1 MRRARRA
8 DGAAV
13 RGDTRRMCA
22 VSALL
27 LGAGGCTVFPSEGVS
42 SDASAPE
49 VTVLPNHA
57 LSFDGLADFATS
69 GTAGF
74 PTGAA
79 PQTLSLW
86 VRYSQP
92 SGTQA
97 FLVLRR
103 NEASG
108 VELGIR
114 DGALEAWTVFGGRTL
129 VQAPALPA
137 AGVWHHVAFVL
148 APSDGGLEPELF
160 VDGNLTAT
168 GAAQPDNLTPV
179 SCWIG
184 TFDGLSELY
193 AGDMDEIRIWNIERT
208 VDQIVEEMQG
218 NVPEVAPGLVA
229 YFDGDEIEGD
239 RLPDKSGNGN
249 DATLGGGDPARMPT
263 LVPSGLPTSVAP

>member
-1 MRRARRA
+1 MIGGARWIRTA
-8 DGAAV
+8 
-13 RGDTRRMCA
+13 
-22 VSALL
+22 SALL
-27 LGAGGCTVFPSEGVS
+27 LATAGCTVFPSEGAS
-42 SDASAPE
+42 SDASTPE
-49 VTVLPNHA
+49 VTVVPNHA
-57 LSFDGLADFATS
+57 LSFDGDADFATS

-74 PTGAA
+74 PTGAT

-86 VRYSQP
+86 VRYPQP

-114 DGALEAWTVFGGRTL
+114 DGALEAWTVYGGKTL
-129 VQAPALPA
+129 VQAPTLPT
-137 AGVWHHVAFVL
+137 AGAWHHVAFVL
-148 APSDGGLEPELF
+148 AQSDGGVESELF
-160 VDGNLTAT
+160 VDGNLNAT

-193 AGDMDEIRIWNIERT
+193 EGDMDEIRIWNIERT
-208 VDQIVEEMQG
+208 ADQIIEETRG

-229 YFDGDEIEGD
+229 YFDGDEIDGD

-249 DATLGGGDPARMPT
+249 DATLGGGDPLRMPT

>member
-1 MRRARRA
+1 
-8 DGAAV
+8 
-13 RGDTRRMCA
+13 
-22 VSALL
+22 
-27 LGAGGCTVFPSEGVS
+27 
-42 SDASAPE
+42 
-49 VTVLPNHA
+49 
-57 LSFDGLADFATS
+57 
-69 GTAGF
+69 
-74 PTGAA
+74 
-79 PQTLSLW
+79 
-86 VRYSQP
+86 
-92 SGTQA
+92 
-97 FLVLRR
+97 
-103 NEASG
+103 
-108 VELGIR
+108 
-114 DGALEAWTVFGGRTL
+114 
-129 VQAPALPA
+129 
-137 AGVWHHVAFVL
+137 
-148 APSDGGLEPELF
+148 LEPELF